1 MRYQHLAFFDKTGNS
16 LDFSYDSEKEIWS
29 GIVFIPKVSVDLF
42 EVSQIYIL
50 EQMFNTNEQLVYAF
64 PHDLDSADSASE
76 GWIVEWE
83 KETPKE
89 IFLFSYDVEQEK
101 PQIQIVDF
109 ATVSLDYDP
118 NQFTD
123 SSGFLHTDLTNNSA
137 LQINVALS
145 SSTENIFVRNIYIKD
160 RSQGYTVAEIIFY
173 GETEGEDERLKVLTE
188 NMGYPILPADSTIF
202 RNTDINES
210 AIDFIEINRKRKEIM
225 LEGHNIFPYTGS
237 YKALINAIKF
247 YGYENIYMK
256 EYWQDLDPNSRRF
269 GKFIQTNPIQ
279 LLQPTASFSDP
290 NIRVPSKSLR
300 KTGKFGLFYAINE
313 IVPNEYDEYD
323 LPVTREEFT
332 YTLEEALIKLYGL
345 KIKLQKYYLPL
356 NARIVDITGEAD
368 FFSKNS
374 ITTQI
379 EKNQTFSI
387 LAGFDTNFE
396 VLPHTVVFLD
406 DLRTIEDLEFPKYTP
421 YDIPQNIVVGPLGDP
436 IVVGTT
442 DIGGPYF
449 IGANS
454 FLSVQDKNNPLGPP
468 VDGKDYTL
476 GELADVFLA
485 YFSRYAPGI
494 STIQQLPDNE
504 SVPVG
509 APIVLKNTSFSRTTF
524 DSINSNW
531 NQLDTISG
539 SIIFSW
545 FYIEYRNSAEI
556 EWTISK
562 NADSV
567 SPEYYNVIRGA
578 IEEYDEVAVIL
589 PFVGDYYVEMRIF
602 DFYNNIS
609 STVKQTA
616 VSVRPRNVD
625 FCGYYVERK
634 GDYSWSSEST
644 YKLGDYASYWNL
656 PLEPNTGINEYLM
669 SFDSLDRANFA
680 TNNFLNIKNSEV
692 STYQDSGEESFA
704 GPYFWNYLTAGNWE
718 KTSHLWWDSTEVTGD
733 TPAFFEI
740 LEIPSTPLIF
750 NIANSQGS
758 FELYVDTDVQNLSNF
773 ADYLNSVT
781 EDPFSR
787 YIYNLVSNEDRTI
800 QYIQA
805 VSKYNSSS
813 GDFISVSGYEVN
825 SPSVEIIIGRTEQS
839 NITNPTWN
847 TANPIYDAKILPI
860 LTYVT
865 FTYDNCEIKGKI
877 DEKTTWSLKNK
888 GNSNFS
894 DIYLNSKYFT
904 YMFDIPGNYTLGL
917 SIEDNNKNKYTRE
930 KNILVIK

>member
-50 EQMFNTNEQLVYAF
+50 EQMYNANEQLVYAF

-76 GWIVEWE
+76 GWIIEWE

-123 SSGFLHTDLTNNSA
+123 STGFLHTDLTNNSA

-145 SSTENIFVRNIYIKD
+145 SSTENIFVRKIYIKD
-160 RSQGYTVAEIIFY
+160 RSQGYTVAEILFY

-210 AIDFIEINRKRKEIM
+210 AVDFIEINRKRKEIM

-256 EYWQDLDPNSRRF
+256 EYWQDLDPNSRMF

-279 LLQPTASFSDP
+279 LLQPTASFNDP
-290 NIRVPSKSLR
+290 NIKVPSKSLR

-323 LPVTREEFT
+323 LPITREEFT

-356 NARIVDITGEAD
+356 NAKIVDITGEAD

-379 EKNQTFSI
+379 EKNETFSI
-387 LAGFDTNFE
+387 LAGFDTSFE
-396 VLPHTVVFLD
+396 VLPHTVVFLE

-442 DIGGPYF
+442 EVGGTYF
-449 IGANS
+449 IGANG
-454 FLSVQDKNNPLGPP
+454 FLSVQDKNSPIGPP
-468 VDGKDYTL
+468 VDGKNYTL
-476 GELADVFLA
+476 SELADVFLA

-509 APIVLKNTSFSRTTF
+509 APIVLKNTSFSGTTWN
-524 DSINSNW
+524 SVNSNW

-545 FYIEYRNSAEI
+545 FYIQYRNSAEI

-562 NADSV
+562 DADSV

-634 GDYSWSSEST
+634 KDYSWSSEST
-644 YKLGDYASYWNL
+644 YKLGEYASYWDL
-656 PLEPNTGINEYLM
+656 PLEPNASINEYIM

-680 TNNFLNIKNSEV
+680 TNNFLNIINSEV
-692 STYQDSGEESFA
+692 LTYQDSGEESFA
-704 GPYFWNYLTAGNWE
+704 GPYFWNYLTEGNWE

-750 NIANSQGS
+750 NIVNSQGS

-773 ADYLNSVT
+773 ADYLNSIT
-781 EDPFSR
+781 DDPFSR
-787 YIYNLVSNEDRTI
+787 YIYNLVLSEDRTV

-813 GDFISVSGYEVN
+813 GDFISVGGYEVD
-825 SPSVEIIIGRTEQS
+825 SPSVEIIIGRTGQS

-865 FTYDNCEIKGKI
+865 FAYDNCEIKGKI
-877 DEKTTWSLKNK
+877 EEKTTWSLKNN
-888 GNSNFS
+888 GNSKFS

-904 YMFDIPGNYTLGL
+904 YMFDVPGNYTLGL